1 MKFSHKNDYGNELE
15 YTVPEGSDL
24 DDVLDSF
31 IDFLRGCGYNI
42 DYSKCL
48 ALVTPSEFG
57 ASVIR
62 GAEDDDE
69 ETVHPTE
76 YTIPMNLEDDD
87 EEIVRRPD
95 EPYWDYMTR
104 RLKQISK
111 DSGERWDI

>member
-48 ALVTPSEFG
+48 ALVNPSEFG

-62 GAEDDDE
+62 GAEE
-69 ETVHPTE
+69 APETA
-76 YTIPMNLEDDD
+76 EDDD

-95 EPYWDYMTR
+95 EPYWDYMSR
-104 RLKQISK
+104 RLMQISK
-111 DSGERWDI
+111 DSGDRWDI

>member
-57 ASVIR
+57 SSVIAK
-62 GAEDDDE
+62 AEEALE
-69 ETVHPTE
+69 EAN
-76 YTIPMNLEDDD
+76 IN
-87 EEIVRRPD
+87 EESEVVRRPD
-95 EPYWDYMTR
+95 EPYWDYMSR
-104 RLKQISK
+104 RLMQISK
-111 DSGERWDI
+111 DSGERWDL